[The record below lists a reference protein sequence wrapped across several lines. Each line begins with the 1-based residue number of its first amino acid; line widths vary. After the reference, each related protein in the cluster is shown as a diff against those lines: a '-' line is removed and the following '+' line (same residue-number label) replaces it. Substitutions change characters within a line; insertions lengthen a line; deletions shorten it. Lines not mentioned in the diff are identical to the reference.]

1 MLYVNYIKSKGENK
15 LEIISTKKY
24 FRFYCKG
31 KERNGEVAGNR
42 RGVWFKKIFFF
53 FNGKI
58 VTHFAIVYNL
68 VEKKNSDDCCSHPL

>member
-31 KERNGEVAGNR
+31 KERNGEVAGNG

-53 FNGKI
+53 LMGK
-58 VTHFAIVYNL
+58 
-68 VEKKNSDDCCSHPL
+68 

>member
-31 KERNGEVAGNR
+31 KERNGEVAGNG

-53 FNGKI
+53 NGKI
-58 VTHFAIVYNL
+58 VMHFAIVYNL
-68 VEKKNSDDCCSHPL
+68 VEKKNSDDCYSHPL